1 MSKGDKRNADRGIRM
16 TPANLRS
23 RAWKRFLKGPDASL
37 LEELYVPGLGAAI
50 RYDRCC
56 SYFSSS
62 VLAAASRGFGGLI
75 ERLEGMG
82 ESAPRPAIRLVVN
95 EVLAEEDVQAMIE
108 SGDLTALERELKNRF
123 KKPKDVLEKQRLEM
137 LAWLVKKGLLAI
149 KVGVMRRGEGIV
161 HAKFGIFR
169 DEADDAVVFSGSG
182 NESASGL
189 SANYERLE
197 VSTSWD
203 DRERYVEYTNEFEAL
218 WKDAHA
224 DVHTVTLPE
233 ALRLQIVKFA
243 PPEPPI
249 TEPSNAVARQKAA
262 MVWQFVAEA
271 PYLENGAAACDATA
285 MVELWPHQR
294 KVVEETASAWP
305 AGRLL
310 CDEVG
315 MGKTIEAICIM
326 RRLMAGRGA
335 ARILLM
341 LPASI
346 VKQWQGELREK
357 GGIIAPRLEG
367 QNALIW
373 PDDRI
378 ERVDGLNEA
387 LKRDILLMSRETAR
401 TENNLPALMQAD
413 PWDLIVLDESHA
425 ARRKKQ
431 VEGEFNS
438 GTLLLNLIRKLQLK
452 GRAKGFLLLSATP
465 MQTHPWEPWDLL
477 SVLGEGG
484 GWLAEFKDVRDYYEA
499 IGAVKKGK
507 REGVFLKKAAEL
519 IVSDGQATAFPGEKA
534 KPKDKKDLAWKLGS
548 VPILKRGETAEWMR
562 CVSPLGRR
570 MHRNTRETLKEYY
583 RLGNLAD
590 PPPVRKIEDVVYDY
604 VETSE
609 RRVYESIKTYIDQ
622 RFSQLEA
629 ERPGKGFVMTVYR
642 RRASS
647 SPYALEKSLERR
659 LRGLQ
664 RVARKEAYDLDV
676 GEDEK
681 IDSRDGADVGLGE
694 DSEKIS
700 AAYPTDPKVALAES
714 QTVDELLGDIRG
726 LHGTDSKRN
735 KFYEVIKRVTDDGR
749 ATLIFTEYVD
759 TMEYVRDN
767 LFAFYGAS
775 LGCYSGAGGQLW
787 DGSSWIHVTKDVIT
801 DKLRDGE
808 VKVMICTDAA
818 SEGLNLQA
826 AGAVINYDLPWNPSK
841 VEQRIGRIDRIG
853 QRLTEIKV
861 VNFFLKNSIDEKVYK
876 ALRKRCGLF
885 EHFVGAMQP
894 VLSKARTM
902 LLGIEPGDL
911 EQLEH
916 EASSIESD
924 ILANEAYMSSKAG
937 PEVPEIKAGLN
948 RDQIREALKYLSDEI
963 GITIRSDKAGK
974 VIRIKGE
981 GKLRHRCTLDIE
993 SLESDEKLAPL
1004 TPLGAIPRE
1013 IASAVSRP
1021 GENLPLVIG
1030 AHQEAGFRAT
1040 VLYWI
1045 GNGSIEEIH
1054 DFDGVEKR
1062 LAKWQG
1068 SLPDPALWIQALDK
1082 ARGTARKLVQKM
1094 SRKAAESVEKGLRLQ
1109 VEAAKLRLIKE
1120 LGRYLV
1126 CVEEDVG
1133 DLNAVLY
1140 EQMKRKTASSQRLE
1154 NCMNTLGGYPQWPDS
1169 LMEELREFLDE
1180 LTPNDRNARLLG
1192 SQLDAALEDPRWE
1205 ALDQSR
1211 VPHER

>member
-1 MSKGDKRNADRGIRM
+1 MSKSNEGTKVPGTSRL
-16 TPANLRS
+16 PKPLRS
-23 RAWKRFLKGPDASL
+23 REWKRFLKGPDASL
-37 LEELYVPGLGAAI
+37 LEELYVPGLDAAV

-62 VLAAASRGFGGLI
+62 VLAAASRGFAGLI
-75 ERLEGMG
+75 ERLGGMG
-82 ESAPRPAIRLVVN
+82 ESAPRPAVRLVVN
-95 EVLAEEDVQAMIE
+95 EELAEEDVQAMIE
-108 SGDLTALERELKNRF
+108 SGDLTALERDLKNRF
-123 KKPKDVLEKQRLEM
+123 RKPKDVLEKQRLEM

-149 KVGVMRRGEGIV
+149 RVGVMRRGQGIV
-161 HAKFGIFR
+161 HAKFGIIR
-169 DEADDAVVFSGSG
+169 DEADDAVIFSGSG

-197 VSTSWD
+197 VSTSWGD
-203 DRERYVEYTNEFEAL
+203 QERYIEYANEFEAL

-249 TEPSNAVARQKAA
+249 IEPSNAIARQKAA
-262 MVWQFVAEA
+262 MIWQFVAEA
-271 PYLENGAAACDATA
+271 PYLVNGAAACDATA

-294 KVVEETASAWP
+294 KVVEETAAAWP
-305 AGRLL
+305 SGRLL

-315 MGKTIEAICIM
+315 MGKTIEAICIL
-326 RRLMAGRGA
+326 RRLLAGRGA
-335 ARILLM
+335 ARVLLM

-357 GGIIAPRLEG
+357 GGIVVPRLEG

-378 ERVDGLNEA
+378 ERVDGLAEA
-387 LKRDILLMSRETAR
+387 LRRDFLLMSRETAR
-401 TENNLPALMQAD
+401 TENNLPTLMQAD

-431 VEGEFNS
+431 VEGEYNS

-484 GWLAEFKDVRDYYEA
+484 GWLAEFKDVRDYYA
-499 IGAVKKGK
+499 VIGAVKAGK
-507 REGVFLKKAAEL
+507 DAGPALRKAAEL
-519 IVSDGQATAFPGEKA
+519 IVADGQAPVFPGEKA
-534 KPKDKKDLAWKLGS
+534 RPKDKKDLAWKLET
-548 VPILKRGETAEWMR
+548 VPMGMREKAADWMR
-562 CVSPLGRR
+562 CIAPLGRR

-583 RLGNLAD
+583 RMGKLSY
-590 PPPVRKIEDVVYDY
+590 PPAHRTIEDVVYEY
-604 VETSE
+604 AEAQE

-629 ERPGKGFVMTVYR
+629 ERSGKGFVMTVYR

-647 SPYALEKSLERR
+647 SPFALEKSLERR

-664 RVARKEAYDLDV
+664 RVARKEAYDFEV
-676 GEDEK
+676 GEDER
-681 IDSRDGADVGLGE
+681 IDPRDGIDTGLGE
-694 DSEKIS
+694 ESEKITS
-700 AAYPTDPKVALAES
+700 AYPTDPKVALTES
-714 QTVDELLGDIRG
+714 LTVDELLGEIRG
-726 LHGTDSKRN
+726 LQGRDSKRD
-735 KFYEVIKRVTDDGR
+735 KFYEVIRRVTDDGR
-749 ATLIFTEYVD
+749 AALIFTEYVD

-767 LFAFYGAS
+767 LLTSYGAS
-775 LGCYSGAGGQLW
+775 LGCYSGEGGQLW
-787 DGSSWIHVTKDVIT
+787 DGSSWNKVTKDIIT
-801 DKLRDGE
+801 EKLRCGE
-808 VKVMICTDAA
+808 VKVMVCTDAA

-876 ALRKRCGLF
+876 ALRTRCGLF

-894 VLSKARTM
+894 VLSKAGKM
-902 LLGIEPGDL
+902 LLGL
-911 EQLEH
+911 EQDDLGQLED
-916 EASSIESD
+916 EVKSIESD
-924 ILANEAYMSSKAG
+924 ILANEAYMSSKASPEG
-937 PEVPEIKAGLN
+937 PAIVAGLN
-948 RDQIREALKYLSDEI
+948 RDQVREALGYLSDEI
-963 GITIRSDKAGK
+963 GINVKSEKAGK
-974 VIRIKGE
+974 IIRIRGE
-981 GKLRHRCTLDIE
+981 GKLKHRCTLNID
-993 SLESDEKLAPL
+993 SLENDDKIEPL
-1004 TPLGAIPRE
+1004 TPLGTIPRE
-1013 IASAVSRP
+1013 IAGAVSRP
-1021 GENLPLVIG
+1021 GENLPLVFG
-1030 AHQEAGFRAT
+1030 SHQEGGFRST

-1045 GNGSIEEIH
+1045 GDGSIKSISS
-1054 DFDGVEKR
+1054 FDEVEGR

-1068 SLPDPALWIQALDK
+1068 DLPDPALWIQALDK
-1082 ARGTARKLVQKM
+1082 AKGTARRLVQKM
-1094 SRKAAESVEKGLRLQ
+1094 SRRAAESVEKGLSLQ
-1109 VEAAKLRLIKE
+1109 VDAAKQRLIKE

-1126 CVEEDVG
+1126 CIDGEAG
-1133 DLNAVLY
+1133 DLNTVLY
-1140 EQMKRKTASSQRLE
+1140 EHLKRKTSSSQRLE
-1154 NCMNTLGGYPQWPDS
+1154 NCMTKLGGYPQWPDS
-1169 LMEELREFLDE
+1169 FMEELQIFLDE

-1205 ALDQSR
+1205 ALD
-1211 VPHER
+1211 